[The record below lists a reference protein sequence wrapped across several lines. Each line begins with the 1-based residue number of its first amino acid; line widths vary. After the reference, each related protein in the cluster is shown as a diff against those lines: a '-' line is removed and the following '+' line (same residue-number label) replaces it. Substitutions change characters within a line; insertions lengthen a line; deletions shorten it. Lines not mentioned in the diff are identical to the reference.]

1 MHGERVDKEK
11 KGEMICLLPQLAPS
25 MPANDEYVIEI
36 LKDVGLMSQ
45 EQADEL
51 AGRTGGLHM
60 VETLIKEGTVSAED
74 VARTLASQ
82 NGMDF
87 VDLSLVTPSP
97 ELVGLLSPENARRYK
112 TVPVSEHDG
121 SLVLAI
127 ADPMDFEAFDSIGF
141 LLKRPVEFVCAVP
154 AQINDKLDRLY
165 PQGLEELG
173 KAVVTEEEEEYN
185 GDDDAPIIR
194 LVSNL
199 LIEAQNNR
207 ASDIHIEPMEK
218 RLRIRYRIDGNL
230 QEMQS
235 PPKKLQGAII
245 SRLKIMTASMNIA
258 EKRVPQD
265 GRIQV
270 KVGDKTIDLR
280 VSSVPTVHGES
291 IVMRILDKSS
301 LMLGLPELGFMSDDQ
316 ATFERLVAMP
326 DGIILVTGPTGSGKT
341 TTLYGCLN
349 YMNRP
354 DRKIITVEEPVE
366 YQMTGINQV
375 QVNAEVGMTFAA
387 ALRAMLRQAPNI
399 VMLGEIRDKETAE
412 IAINASL
419 TGHLVLSTLHT
430 NDAPAAVARLVDIGV
445 QPFLVSSAVRGIMA
459 QRLVR
464 KLCANCKV
472 PGEMSEYEAR
482 VLNLD
487 SSQLSKATVMRAVGC
502 EKCRGK
508 GFRGRM
514 GIFEIFV
521 ADDEVRQMINRSATT
536 LQLRHRT
543 REMGMRTLREDGI
556 RKVLAGLTTPEEVI
570 SSTMGEDH

>member
-1 MHGERVDKEK
+1 
-11 KGEMICLLPQLAPS
+11 

>member
-1 MHGERVDKEK
+1 
-11 KGEMICLLPQLAPS
+11 

-36 LKDVGLMSQ
+36 LKDVGLLSQ
-45 EQADEL
+45 EQAEEI
-51 AGRTGGLHM
+51 AGRTGGAHM
-60 VETLIKEGTVSAED
+60 VDTLIREGTVSEED

-87 VDLSLVTPSP
+87 VDLNQVTPSP
-97 ELVGLLSPENARRYK
+97 ELIALLTPETARRYK

-127 ADPMDFEAFDSIGF
+127 ADPMDFEAFDGLGF
-141 LLKRPVEFVCAVP
+141 LLKRPVEFVCAIP
-154 AQINDKLDRLY
+154 AQITEKIERLY
-165 PQGLEELG
+165 PAGLEDLPG
-173 KAVVTEEEEEYN
+173 SVSVNEEETDA
-185 GDDDAPIIR
+185 GDDAPIIR
-194 LVSNL
+194 MVSNIL
-199 LIEAQNNR
+199 VEAQNSR
-207 ASDIHIEPMEK
+207 ASDIHIEPLEK
-218 RLRIRYRIDGNL
+218 RLRIRFRIDGNL
-230 QEMQS
+230 QEIQN

-245 SRLKIMTASMNIA
+245 SRLKIMTGSMNIA

-270 KVGDKTIDLR
+270 KVGEKTIDLR

-301 LMLGLPELGFMSDDQ
+301 LMLGLPELGFLSDDQ
-316 ATFERLVAMP
+316 ATFERLVTMP

-375 QVNAEVGMTFAA
+375 QVNSEVGMTFAA

-430 NDAPAAVARLVDIGV
+430 NDAPAAVARLVDIGI

-464 KLCANCKV
+464 KLCTNCKQ
-472 PGEMSEYEAR
+472 PGELTEYEAH
-482 VLNLD
+482 VLNID
-487 SSQLSKATVMRAVGC
+487 AAQLAKATVMSPVGC

-521 ADDEVRQMINRSATT
+521 ADDDIRQMINRNATT

-543 REMGMRTLREDGI
+543 RELGMRTLREDGI
-556 RKVLAGLTTPEEVI
+556 RKVLAGLTTAEEVI
-570 SSTMGEDH
+570 SSTMGDNH

>member
-1 MHGERVDKEK
+1 
-11 KGEMICLLPQLAPS
+11 
-25 MPANDEYVIEI
+25 MPANDDYVIEI
-36 LKDVGLMSQ
+36 LKDVGLVTQ
-45 EQADEL
+45 EQVLEL
-51 AGRTGGLHM
+51 SGRTGGLHL
-60 VETLIKEGTVSAED
+60 VENLVKDGVVSAED
-74 VARTLASQ
+74 IARTLASQ
-82 NGMDF
+82 NGMDYI
-87 VDLSLVTPSP
+87 DLAQVTPSP
-97 ELVGLLSPENARRYK
+97 ELVGLLTPEIARRYK

-121 SLVLAI
+121 SVVLAV

-154 AQINDKLDRLY
+154 SQISEKLERLY
-165 PQGLEELG
+165 PLGFEELG
-173 KAVVTEEEEEYN
+173 QPVGNVEVEEDTVEDN
-185 GDDDAPIIR
+185 APIIR

-199 LIEAQNNR
+199 LADAQNNR

-218 RLRIRYRIDGNL
+218 RLRIRFRIDGNL
-230 QEMQS
+230 QEVQN

-245 SRLKIMTASMNIA
+245 SRLKIMTGSMNIA

-270 KVGDKTIDLR
+270 KVGEKTIDLR
-280 VSSVPTVHGES
+280 VNSVPTVHGES

-301 LMLGLPELGFMSDDQ
+301 LMLGLPELGFLSDDQ
-316 ATFERLVAMP
+316 ATFEKLVQMP

-349 YMNRP
+349 YMNKP

-375 QVNAEVGMTFAA
+375 QVNSEVGMTFAA

-445 QPFLVSSAVRGIMA
+445 PPFLVSSAVRGIMA

-464 KLCANCKV
+464 KLCANCKQ
-472 PGEMSEYEAR
+472 PGQITEYEMR
-482 VLNLD
+482 SLNLD
-487 SSQLSKATVMRAVGC
+487 AAQLAKATVMKPVGC

-508 GFRGRM
+508 GYRGRM

-521 ADDEVRQMINRSATT
+521 ADDELRQMINRNATT

-543 REMGMRTLREDGI
+543 RELGMRTLREDGI

-570 SSTMGEDH
+570 SSTMGDDH

>member
-1 MHGERVDKEK
+1 
-11 KGEMICLLPQLAPS
+11 

-36 LKDVGLMSQ
+36 LKDVGLMTQ
-45 EQADEL
+45 EQAHDL

-97 ELVGLLSPENARRYK
+97 ELINHLTPEIARRYK

-127 ADPMDFEAFDSIGF
+127 ADPMDFEAFDSLGF

-154 AQINDKLDRLY
+154 SQIKDKLDRLY
-165 PQGLEELG
+165 PMGLEELG
-173 KAVVTEEEEEYN
+173 HAVVTEEEEEYT

-199 LIEAQNNR
+199 LVEAQNNR

-230 QEMQS
+230 QEMQN

-245 SRLKIMTASMNIA
+245 SRLKIMTGSMNIA

-316 ATFERLVAMP
+316 ASFERLVQMP

-472 PGEMSEYEAR
+472 PGELSEYEAR

-487 SSQLSKATVMRAVGC
+487 ASQITKATVMRPVGC

-521 ADDEVRQMINRSATT
+521 ADDEIRQMINRGATT

-570 SSTMGEDH
+570 SSTMGDH

>member
-1 MHGERVDKEK
+1 
-11 KGEMICLLPQLAPS
+11 

-45 EQADEL
+45 EQADDL
-51 AGRTGGLHM
+51 TGRTGGLHM

-97 ELVGLLSPENARRYK
+97 ELINLLSSEIARRYK

-154 AQINDKLDRLY
+154 TQIHDKLDRLY

-173 KAVVTEEEEEYN
+173 KAVVTEEEEDYT

-194 LVSNL
+194 LVSSL
-199 LIEAQNNR
+199 LIEAQNHR

-258 EKRVPQD
+258 EKRIPQD
-265 GRIQV
+265 GRIQI
-270 KVGDKTIDLR
+270 KMGEKTIDLR

-316 ATFERLVAMP
+316 ATFERLVQMP

-387 ALRAMLRQAPNI
+387 ALRSMLRQAPNI

-445 QPFLVSSAVRGIMA
+445 QPFLVSSAVRGIIA

-487 SSQLSKATVMRAVGC
+487 ASQLSKATLMRAVGC

-521 ADDEVRQMINRSATT
+521 ADDEIRQMINRNATT

-570 SSTMGEDH
+570 SSTMGESH

>member
-1 MHGERVDKEK
+1 
-11 KGEMICLLPQLAPS
+11 
-25 MPANDEYVIEI
+25 MPANDDYVIEI
-36 LKDVGLMSQ
+36 LKDVGLVTQ
-45 EQADEL
+45 EQVQEL
-51 AGRTGGLHM
+51 SGRTGGLHL
-60 VETLIKEGTVSAED
+60 VENLVKEGLVSAED
-74 VARTLASQ
+74 ITRTLASQ
-82 NGMDF
+82 NGMDYI
-87 VDLSLVTPSP
+87 DLAQVTPSP
-97 ELVGLLSPENARRYK
+97 ELVGLLTPEIARRYK

-121 SLVLAI
+121 SVVLAV

-154 AQINDKLDRLY
+154 SQITEKLERLY
-165 PQGLEELG
+165 PLGFEELG
-173 KAVVTEEEEEYN
+173 QTVGNVEVEEETAEDN
-185 GDDDAPIIR
+185 APIIR

-199 LIEAQNNR
+199 LAEAQNNR

-218 RLRIRYRIDGNL
+218 RLRIRFRIDGNL
-230 QEMQS
+230 QEVQS

-270 KVGDKTIDLR
+270 KVGEKTIDLR

-301 LMLGLPELGFMSDDQ
+301 LMLGLPELGFLSDDQ
-316 ATFERLVAMP
+316 ATFEKLVQMP

-349 YMNRP
+349 YMNKP

-375 QVNAEVGMTFAA
+375 QVNSEVGMTFAA

-464 KLCANCKV
+464 KLCANCKQ
-472 PGEMSEYEAR
+472 PGQITEYEMR
-482 VLNLD
+482 SLNLD
-487 SSQLSKATVMRAVGC
+487 AAQLAKANVMKPVGC

-508 GFRGRM
+508 GYRGRM

-521 ADDEVRQMINRSATT
+521 ADDELRQMINRNATT

-543 REMGMRTLREDGI
+543 RELGMRTLREDGI

-570 SSTMGEDH
+570 SSTMGDDH

>member
-1 MHGERVDKEK
+1 
-11 KGEMICLLPQLAPS
+11 
-25 MPANDEYVIEI
+25 MPANDDYVIEI
-36 LKDVGLMSQ
+36 LKDVGLVTQ
-45 EQADEL
+45 EQVQEL
-51 AGRTGGLHM
+51 SGRTGGLHL
-60 VETLIKEGTVSAED
+60 VENLVKEGLVSAED
-74 VARTLASQ
+74 ITRTLASQ
-82 NGMDF
+82 NGMDYI
-87 VDLSLVTPSP
+87 DLAQVTPSP
-97 ELVGLLSPENARRYK
+97 ELVGLLTPENARRYK

-121 SLVLAI
+121 SVVLAV

-154 AQINDKLDRLY
+154 SQITEKLERLY
-165 PQGLEELG
+165 PLGFEELG
-173 KAVVTEEEEEYN
+173 QTVGNVEVEEETAEDN
-185 GDDDAPIIR
+185 APIIR

-199 LIEAQNNR
+199 LAEAQNNR

-218 RLRIRYRIDGNL
+218 RLRIRFRIDGNL
-230 QEMQS
+230 QEVQS

-270 KVGDKTIDLR
+270 KVGEKTIDLR
-280 VSSVPTVHGES
+280 VNSVPTVHGES

-301 LMLGLPELGFMSDDQ
+301 LMLGLPELGFLSDDQ
-316 ATFERLVAMP
+316 ATFEKLVQMP

-349 YMNRP
+349 YMNKP

-375 QVNAEVGMTFAA
+375 QVNSEVGMTFAA

-464 KLCANCKV
+464 KLCANCKQ
-472 PGEMSEYEAR
+472 PGQITEYEMR
-482 VLNLD
+482 SLNLD
-487 SSQLSKATVMRAVGC
+487 AAQLAKANVMKPVGC

-508 GFRGRM
+508 GYRGRM

-521 ADDEVRQMINRSATT
+521 ADDELRQMINRNATT

-543 REMGMRTLREDGI
+543 RELGMRTLREDGI

-570 SSTMGEDH
+570 SSTMGDDH

>member
-36 LKDVGLMSQ
+36 LKDVGLMTQ

-60 VETLIKEGTVSAED
+60 VETLIKEGTVSPED

>member
-1 MHGERVDKEK
+1 
-11 KGEMICLLPQLAPS
+11 

-36 LKDVGLMSQ
+36 LKDVGLLSQ
-45 EQADEL
+45 EQAEEI
-51 AGRTGGLHM
+51 AGRTGGAHM
-60 VETLIKEGTVSAED
+60 VDTLIREGTVSEED

-87 VDLSLVTPSP
+87 VDLNQVTPSP
-97 ELVGLLSPENARRYK
+97 ELIAQLTPETARRYK

-127 ADPMDFEAFDSIGF
+127 ADPMDFEAFDGLGF
-141 LLKRPVEFVCAVP
+141 LLKRPVEFVCAIP
-154 AQINDKLDRLY
+154 AQITEKIERLY
-165 PQGLEELG
+165 PAGLEDLPG
-173 KAVVTEEEEEYN
+173 SVSVNEEDETDA
-185 GDDDAPIIR
+185 GDDAPIIR
-194 LVSNL
+194 MVSNIL
-199 LIEAQNNR
+199 VEAQNSR
-207 ASDIHIEPMEK
+207 ASDIHIEPLEK
-218 RLRIRYRIDGNL
+218 RLRIRFRIDGNL
-230 QEMQS
+230 QEIQN

-245 SRLKIMTASMNIA
+245 SRLKIMTGSMNIA

-270 KVGDKTIDLR
+270 KVGEKTIDLR

-301 LMLGLPELGFMSDDQ
+301 LMLGLPELGFLSDDQ
-316 ATFERLVAMP
+316 ATFERLVTMP

-375 QVNAEVGMTFAA
+375 QVNSEVGMTFAA

-430 NDAPAAVARLVDIGV
+430 NDAPAAVARLVDIGI

-464 KLCANCKV
+464 KLCTNCKQ
-472 PGEMSEYEAR
+472 PGELTEYEAH
-482 VLNLD
+482 VLNID
-487 SSQLSKATVMRAVGC
+487 AAQLAKATVMSPVGC

-521 ADDEVRQMINRSATT
+521 ADDDIRQMINRNATT

-543 REMGMRTLREDGI
+543 RELGMRTLREDGI
-556 RKVLAGLTTPEEVI
+556 RKVLAGLTTAEEVI
-570 SSTMGEDH
+570 SSTMGDNH

>member
-1 MHGERVDKEK
+1 
-11 KGEMICLLPQLAPS
+11 

-36 LKDVGLMSQ
+36 LKDVGLMTQ
-45 EQADEL
+45 EQAHDL

-97 ELVGLLSPENARRYK
+97 ELINHLTPEIARRYK

-127 ADPMDFEAFDSIGF
+127 ADPMDFEAFDSLGF

-154 AQINDKLDRLY
+154 AQIKDKLDRLY
-165 PQGLEELG
+165 PMGLEELG
-173 KAVVTEEEEEYN
+173 QAVVTEEEEEYT

-199 LIEAQNNR
+199 LVEAQNNR

-230 QEMQS
+230 QEMQN

-245 SRLKIMTASMNIA
+245 SRLKIMTGSMNIA

-316 ATFERLVAMP
+316 ASFERLVQMP

-472 PGEMSEYEAR
+472 PGELSEYEAR

-487 SSQLSKATVMRAVGC
+487 ASQITKATVMRPVGC

-521 ADDEVRQMINRSATT
+521 ADDEIRQMINRGATT

-570 SSTMGEDH
+570 SSTMGDH

>member
-1 MHGERVDKEK
+1 
-11 KGEMICLLPQLAPS
+11 

-87 VDLSLVTPSP
+87 VDLSQVTPSP

-173 KAVVTEEEEEYN
+173 KAVVTEEEEDYT

-194 LVSNL
+194 LVSSL

-472 PGEMSEYEAR
+472 PGEMSEYEAK

-521 ADDEVRQMINRSATT
+521 ADDEVRQMINRGSTT

-570 SSTMGEDH
+570 SSTMGDNH

>member
-1 MHGERVDKEK
+1 
-11 KGEMICLLPQLAPS
+11 

-36 LKDVGLMSQ
+36 LKDVGLMTQ
-45 EQADEL
+45 EQAHDL

-97 ELVGLLSPENARRYK
+97 ELINHLTPEIARRYK

-127 ADPMDFEAFDSIGF
+127 ADPMDFEAFDSLGF

-154 AQINDKLDRLY
+154 AQIKDKLDRLY
-165 PQGLEELG
+165 PMGLEELG
-173 KAVVTEEEEEYN
+173 QAVVTAEEEEYT

-199 LIEAQNNR
+199 LVEAQNNR

-230 QEMQS
+230 QEMQN

-245 SRLKIMTASMNIA
+245 SRLKIMTGSMNIA

-316 ATFERLVAMP
+316 ASFERLVQMP

-375 QVNAEVGMTFAA
+375 QVNSEVGMTFAA

-472 PGEMSEYEAR
+472 PGELSEYEAR

-487 SSQLSKATVMRAVGC
+487 ASQITKATVMRPVGC

-521 ADDEVRQMINRSATT
+521 ADDEIRQMINRGATT

-570 SSTMGEDH
+570 SSTMGDH

>member
-1 MHGERVDKEK
+1 
-11 KGEMICLLPQLAPS
+11 

-258 EKRVPQD
+258 QKRVPQD

>member
-1 MHGERVDKEK
+1 
-11 KGEMICLLPQLAPS
+11 MICLLPQLAPS

-173 KAVVTEEEEEYN
+173 KAVVTEEEENYN

-270 KVGDKTIDLR
+270 KVGEKTIDLR

-536 LQLRHRT
+536 PQLRHRT

-570 SSTMGEDH
+570 SSTMGDDH

>member
-1 MHGERVDKEK
+1 
-11 KGEMICLLPQLAPS
+11 
-25 MPANDEYVIEI
+25 MPANDEYVMEI
-36 LKDVGLMSQ
+36 LKDVGLITQ
-45 EQADEL
+45 EQAHDL

-60 VETLIKEGTVSAED
+60 VETLIKEGIVSAED

-87 VDLSLVTPSP
+87 VDLSVISPSP
-97 ELVGLLSPENARRYK
+97 DLINQLTPEIARRYK

-127 ADPMDFEAFDSIGF
+127 SDPMDFEAFDSLGF
-141 LLKRPVEFVCAVP
+141 LLKRPVDFVCAVP
-154 AQINDKLDRLY
+154 SQIRDKLDRLY
-165 PQGLEELG
+165 PMGFEELG
-173 KAVVTEEEEEYN
+173 QEVAASEEEDFS
-185 GDDDAPIIR
+185 GDDDAPIIK
-194 LVSNL
+194 LVSRIL
-199 LIEAQNNR
+199 MEAQNNR

-230 QEMQS
+230 QEMEN

-245 SRLKIMTASMNIA
+245 SRLKIMTGSMNIA

-270 KVGDKTIDLR
+270 KVGEKTIDLR

-316 ATFERLVAMP
+316 ASFERLVQMP

-375 QVNAEVGMTFAA
+375 QVNPEVGMTFAA

-464 KLCANCKV
+464 KLCVNCKV
-472 PGEMSEYEAR
+472 PGELSEYESR

-487 SSQLSKATVMRAVGC
+487 ESQITKATVMRPVGC
-502 EKCRGK
+502 DKCRGK

-521 ADDEVRQMINRSATT
+521 ADDEIRQMINRGATT
-536 LQLRHRT
+536 LQLRQRT

-570 SSTMGEDH
+570 SSTMGDH